1 MKWYKDKNG
10 QAFAYEDDVPEFGSF
25 AEIEVKNEDGET
37 VVEKIYPE
45 FTVKEG
51 LIAITKEEADAI
63 VKAVQDEL
71 DAEVAAFVPQSLSR
85 FQALTVLK
93 LTKINET
100 TNLYQATDAY
110 IKSLSGDT
118 AQDVVIQTA
127 WETASE
133 FRRDSATIL
142 MAQKMFNLTDEQVDQ
157 MFIKG
162 AEITA

>member
-1 MKWYKDKNG
+1 MKYYKDENS
-10 QAFAYEDDVPEFGSF
+10 QVFAYEDSVPEFSSYT
-25 AEIEVKNEDGET
+25 EIDVENEDGEI
-37 VVEKIYPE
+37 VKQKVYPE

-63 VKAVQDEL
+63 LKATQDEINT
-71 DAEVAAFVPQSLSR
+71 ETCIPQSLSR

-157 MFIKG
+157 MFING